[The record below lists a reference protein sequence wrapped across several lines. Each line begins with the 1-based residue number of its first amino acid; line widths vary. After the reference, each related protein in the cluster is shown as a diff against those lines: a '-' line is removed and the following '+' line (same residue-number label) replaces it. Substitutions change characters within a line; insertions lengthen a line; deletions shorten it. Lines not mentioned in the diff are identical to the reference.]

1 MIYNLNMNKLI
12 KIFFILLMIS
22 SCEVTTTNK
31 QKRMDKNDPEYKK
44 YLEQEHRFEFNKCK
58 LKYNGKP
65 FYIGM
70 SLEEF
75 KTVFG
80 NNFYKEKKIK
90 DYRNKDLYLR
100 FYKKEGIVT
109 FFEKN
114 NLRDVYIYIKN
125 EQWDDEILLSGNK
138 SILFNNTILKQTDK
152 MHEFLD
158 RTNITFDD
166 FEISSRGYLQRYT
179 CKKDTLIY
187 YLESPVYYHRI
198 GGGHMAISGDW
209 KLDETNPIKYFHFYI
224 DNKPPSEFQ

>member
-75 KTVFG
+75 KTLFG
-80 NNFYKEKKIK
+80 EGHIREKNII
-90 DYRNKDLYLR
+90 DYNKDPYYIFYEEKGIAAVFEYNKLR
-100 FYKKEGIVT
+100 SI
-109 FFEKN
+109 
-114 NLRDVYIYIKN
+114 YIYIN
-125 EQWDDEILLSGNK
+125 NGQRLDSINLSGNK

-166 FEISSRGYLQRYT
+166 FEISSSGYLQRYT

-209 KLDETNPIKYFHFYI
+209 KLDETNPIKSFHFYI